1 MYGKYSCSLYFMYA
15 VQSKMYCI
23 NMRGGWRGIF
33 LHKKKSKKKKDF
45 EISLSDCKF
54 VFFNP
59 LITFFLQGL
68 AIYYF
73 LQQKI
78 VEGFLTSLA

>member
-59 LITFFLQGL
+59 LITFFYR
-68 AIYYF
+68 ASHYITFYN
-73 LQQKI
+73 KK
-78 VEGFLTSLA
+78 